1 MFHTQGK
8 LCKTVLL
15 SKKNT
20 FMVLFLQI
28 MFSITIFN
36 NVTFPSFFW
45 DNWRC
50 ISQHC
55 NLKIFKARNQRKK
68 EQTHQQ
74 FDMLL
79 HNYMDTISSFCFQ
92 IFSSSLFF
100 LWISMKI
107 SQQNKIDFCGPRI
120 FTFFTNF
127 LYKFYIARRHW
138 SEKQLLLLLSE
149 KAMTQKNKSEMSY

>member
-1 MFHTQGK
+1 
-8 LCKTVLL
+8 
-15 SKKNT
+15 
-20 FMVLFLQI
+20 MVLFLQI

-138 SEKQLLLLLSE
+138 SENNCCCCCCCCWIGIWL
-149 KAMTQKNKSEMSY
+149 